1 VEQRIRSLLRRL
13 AQDHT
18 PGGYLLGLL
27 LGLGVI
33 VYMLYSIK
41 RGYLIG
47 YREGFLPNS
56 SRRETITYLSRKQEP
71 LSFWTGVIVCLL
83 IGGLVVV
90 VCVSTLWEWGK
101 AW

>member
-1 VEQRIRSLLRRL
+1 MEQRIRSLLRRL

-18 PGGYLLGLL
+18 LGSSLLGLL

-33 VYMLYSIK
+33 IYMLYSIK
-41 RGYLIG
+41 RRYLLYLG
-47 YREGFLPNS
+47 RW
-56 SRRETITYLSRKQEP
+56 ETITSITRKQEP
-71 LSFWTGVIVCLL
+71 LSFWTWVIFCLV

-90 VCVSTLWEWGK
+90 VCVIALWEWGK